1 MVRDA
6 LAMVRLLNR
15 ETRDD
20 PDAPKRRQ
28 RQREQGDTMWDLHQ
42 DLVSEDL
49 RSVLQPTTS
58 TDTDAL
64 GDYDVPIP
72 MVGREE
78 DPEDEDTE
86 LLSVRLLG

>member
-6 LAMVRLLNR
+6 LAVVRLLNH
-15 ETRDD
+15 ETRGD
-20 PDAPKRRQ
+20 PDAPERRQ
-28 RQREQGDTMWDLHQ
+28 RQRDHGNTMWDLHS

-49 RSVLQPTTS
+49 RGVLQPAKPS
-58 TDTDAL
+58 DAL
-64 GDYDVPIP
+64 SDYDTPIP

-86 LLSVRLLG
+86 LSVRLIS